1 MTSADDPTADEG
13 PKQGWPHFT
22 SPSEAPEEPEAQSSV
37 TDPTVFAEP
46 WMKAVLHPPD
56 VSDSGSAIPLA
67 DHVSEDQ
74 SVWDEPGLSR
84 ELAGEV
90 PKEGLTWYRWYLD
103 QVAAT
108 SVAWSWGTT
117 LGVAVVGGIFA
128 IVGTLVQQSM
138 SAGQIM
144 AVTVVGPT
152 IEEVMKIAL
161 PLWLVEKRPWLYQN
175 AGQILIC
182 AMASGLVFAA
192 VENVLYLKVYIN
204 NPSAGLIQ
212 WRWTICVLL
221 HSGCSTV
228 AGIGAWKIWSRFQKE
243 GRAPVLADGAP
254 WIVAAIVLHGLYN
267 GTVTLL
273 QFGGLDF

>member
-1 MTSADDPTADEG
+1 VTSADDPTADED
-13 PKQGWPHFT
+13 PEQDRSFSASPYEAPPEPEQK
-22 SPSEAPEEPEAQSSV
+22 PSE
-37 TDPTVFAEP
+37 TDPSVFAEP
-46 WMKAVLHPPD
+46 WMEAVLHPPEL
-56 VSDSGSAIPLA
+56 SDPGPAMPLT
-67 DHVSEDQ
+67 DHVSEEQ

-90 PKEGLTWYRWYLD
+90 PEEGLTWYRWYLD
-103 QVAAT
+103 RVAAT
-108 SVAWSWGTT
+108 SVAWSWGVT
-117 LGVAVVGGIFA
+117 LGVAVVGGLFA

-138 SAGQIM
+138 SGGQLV
-144 AVTVVGPT
+144 AVTIVGPT
-152 IEEVMKIAL
+152 VEEIMKIAL
-161 PLWLVEKRPWLYQN
+161 PLWLVEKRPWLYRN

-182 AMASGLVFAA
+182 AMASGLMFAA

-204 NPSAGLIQ
+204 NPPAGLIQ

-243 GRAPVLADGAP
+243 RRAPVLADGAP

-273 QFGGLDF
+273 EFGGLDF

>member
-1 MTSADDPTADEG
+1 MTSADDPTTDED
-13 PKQGWPHFT
+13 PRQGWPHCT
-22 SPSEAPEEPEAQSSV
+22 SPSEAPEEPEVELSV
-37 TDPTVFAEP
+37 TDPAVFAEP
-46 WMKAVLHPPD
+46 WIKAVLHRPD
-56 VSDSGSAIPLA
+56 NSDTDPTMPLV
-67 DHVSEDQ
+67 DHVPEDQ

-90 PKEGLTWYRWYLD
+90 PKGGLTWYRWYLD
-103 QVAAT
+103 QFAAT
-108 SVAWSWGTT
+108 SVVESWGTT
-117 LGVAVVGGIFA
+117 FGVAVFGGLFA
-128 IVGTLVQQSM
+128 VVGTLVQQSM
-138 SAGQIM
+138 SGGQIV

-152 IEEVMKIAL
+152 IEEIMKIVL
-161 PLWLVEKRPWLYQN
+161 PLWLVEKRPWLYRN
-175 AGQILIC
+175 GGQILIC
-182 AMASGLVFAA
+182 AMASGLMFAA

-228 AGIGAWKIWSRFQKE
+228 AGIGVWKIWSRFQKE
-243 GRAPVLADGAP
+243 GRAPVLADGGA
-254 WIVAAIVLHGLYN
+254 WIFAAIVLHGLYN